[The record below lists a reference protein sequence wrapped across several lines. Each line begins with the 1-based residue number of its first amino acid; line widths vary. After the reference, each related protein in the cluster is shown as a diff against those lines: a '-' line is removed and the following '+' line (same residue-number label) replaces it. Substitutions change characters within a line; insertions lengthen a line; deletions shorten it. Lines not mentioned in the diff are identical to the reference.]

1 MLTQDPARA
10 TATVR
15 PARVLRRTT
24 QLLLVVWA
32 ALAVGQAISILL
44 RYGLDRDTAF
54 GIVPLLDLNQ
64 ESSLGTWVAGVL
76 LATCA
81 VLSACG
87 ALAARGPERPWRTN
101 WWLLSG
107 AFLLLSMDEVSAVH
121 DKLTPYLRAALG
133 GTTGVL
139 YFAWVLPALVLGLV
153 FLLVQLRFLRHLGPT
168 GVALAAAGCVYVVG
182 AAGFEMAQGV
192 LSDGEG
198 TGSPYAIFPTIEEL
212 LEFAGVMLALRALLR
227 HLLTAVAPRF
237 TLTVEQ

>member
-1 MLTQDPARA
+1 MLTDDPARA
-10 TATVR
+10 AATVR

-24 QLLLVVWA
+24 QVMLAVWVV
-32 ALAVGQAISILL
+32 LAVGQLIGKLIK
-44 RYGLDRDTAF
+44 YGLGRDTAF

-64 ESSLGTWVAGVL
+64 ESSLGTWVSGLL

-87 ALAARGPERPWRTN
+87 ALAARGPERPWRAN

-107 AFLLLSMDEVSAVH
+107 VFLLLSMDEVSAVH

-153 FLLVQLRFLRHLGPT
+153 FLLLQLRFLRHLGPT
-168 GVALAAAGCVYVVG
+168 GSALALAGCVYVLG

-192 LSDGEG
+192 LSDGDG
-198 TGSPYAIFPTIEEL
+198 TGSPYGIFPTIEEL

-227 HLLTAVAPRF
+227 HLLATLAPRL
-237 TLTVEQ
+237 TVTVEQ